1 MYKNLISSVYHLTS
15 VSCNILPQPLLT
27 SPDPRRPRGTAH
39 TSMTKM
45 KTIHRTQILSRP
57 LCLTLCY
64 SVAQESKVNFTVKMC
79 RHSWECKSN
88 HSDYLLQK
96 LLTGLDSQRCQQLA
110 RWYKQ
115 FLTSLLVWLCF
126 QRLGQLGITASE
138 FAQVCR
144 FGKKKKSVQSG
155 R

>member
-1 MYKNLISSVYHLTS
+1 MQLFKPVTLHNRIAVLFMYKNLISSVYHLTS

-27 SPDPRRPRGTAH
+27 SPDPRRPRGAAH

-96 LLTGLDSQRCQQLA
+96 RGSIRRDANNLRAGTNS
-110 RWYKQ
+110 
-115 FLTSLLVWLCF
+115 F
-126 QRLGQLGITASE
+126 
-138 FAQVCR
+138 
-144 FGKKKKSVQSG
+144 
-155 R
+155 